1 MEHQPCTGAFV
12 FAHPLGSKCSSTY
25 VQASCD
31 LTEDAEVG
39 VLLESQSCITFPPY
53 GMSAYIVK
61 HMLAQAARGLD
72 ASVSRAVISVSLALI
87 AW

>member
-31 LTEDAEVG
+31 LTEDAEG
-39 VLLESQSCITFPPY
+39 AVLLETQSGQTFSPKAI
-53 GMSAYIVK
+53 SAYIVK
-61 HMLAQAARGLD
+61 HLLAQAARGLD